1 MTMPRQQSRFCS
13 SFDGTRI
20 AFAIAGNG
28 PLMVEAPH
36 WLSHLDFDWQS
47 RYRSRYLERM
57 TSAYTLLRTNQRG
70 CGLSDRDPA
79 DMSFEAMVRDLEAA
93 VDSAG
98 WTRFAL
104 LGQSQG
110 GAYAV
115 EYAARHP
122 DRVTHLILYGAYARG
137 RSMRDSQYA
146 AADVETQIR
155 LVELGW
161 GGDDPA
167 FHHFFAMRFMPD
179 ATPEDRQAMVE
190 LQRASAAGVS
200 ASRILRTLEMIDVRE
215 SASRVRCPTLIM
227 HATGDLAVPF
237 DEGRL
242 LATLIPD
249 ARLVSLDSRNHIR
262 VEQDP
267 TYEVF
272 FEELHAFVPPGPSAA
287 APGGNVPP
295 ANLTSREAEIL
306 ERLAQGL
313 DNAQIAAHL
322 DLSEKTVR
330 NHITHIFDKIG
341 VENRGKAI
349 IWARTAGFGRQT
361 S

>member
-1 MTMPRQQSRFCS
+1 MPRQQSRFCS

-20 AFAIAGNG
+20 AFAIAGSG

-47 RYRSRYLERM
+47 PYRSRWLERIIGG
-57 TSAYTLLRTNQRG
+57 YTLLRTNQRG

-93 VDSAG
+93 IDSAG

-122 DRVTHLILYGAYARG
+122 DRVSHLILYGAYARG
-137 RSMRDSQYA
+137 RQVRDSQS
-146 AADVETQIR
+146 AADSEAQIR

-161 GGDDPA
+161 GGEDPA

-179 ATPEDRQAMVE
+179 ATPEQRQAMVE
-190 LQRASAAGVS
+190 LQRASASGVS
-200 ASRILRTLEMIDVRE
+200 ASRILRTLETVDVRE
-215 SASRVRCPTLIM
+215 SAPRVRCPTLIM

-242 LATLIPD
+242 LATLIPG

-262 VEQDP
+262 VEQEP
-267 TYEVF
+267 AWEAF
-272 FEELHAFVPPGPSAA
+272 FQELHAFVPPHRLVA
-287 APGGNVPP
+287 APGSS
-295 ANLTSREAEIL
+295 AASAKLTAREAEIL

-349 IWARTAGFGRQT
+349 LWARAAGFGERT